1 MPGQSTSLH
10 RILIVGGGAG
20 GLELATRLG
29 DTLGRRREAGIVLLD
44 QALTH
49 VWKPL
54 LHEVAAG
61 NPALDLNELDFLAQA
76 QRHHFEFQPGRMTG
90 LDRQAKQVLIA
101 PLVGEDGVT
110 IAAAR
115 SLPYDTL
122 VIAVGSL
129 VNDFNT
135 PGVKEHALP
144 LNSVADARRFHRR
157 LLGACA
163 AADLAAEQAQAGPP
177 TVDIVVVGGGATG
190 VELAAELRQSGEGLA
205 LYRIGGPRERRIRIT
220 VVEAA
225 PRLVGALPEH
235 VAQAVRTDLEKLG
248 VKVETGERVVEITAG
263 AVRLGSG
270 RDLPSTLTVWAAGIR
285 APGFLSR
292 LDGLETG
299 KLGQLVVTD
308 TLQATQDPDIFA
320 FGDCAAVP
328 MHGDAAAPGPDG
340 KPAAPRTVPPL
351 AQAAHQQGSLLADN
365 LRRRLHGVPLRPFV
379 FRDRGSIISLAGY
392 TAVGSV
398 VGLLSGRRFTFEG
411 WLALVAYRMLY
422 RSHLVAL
429 YGVTRTALLLSSQWL
444 SRHARPPVK
453 LH

>member
-1 MPGQSTSLH
+1 MPEPAPLH

-29 DTLGRRREAGIVLLD
+29 DRLGKSGQASIVLLD

-76 QRHHFEFQPGRMTG
+76 RRHHFEFQPGRMTG
-90 LDRQAKQVLIA
+90 LDRANRQVLIA
-101 PLVGEDGVT
+101 PLVGEDGVS

-122 VIAVGSL
+122 VLAVGSL
-129 VNDFNT
+129 VNDFDT

-144 LNSVADARRFHRR
+144 LNDVADARRFHRR
-157 LLGACA
+157 LLAACA
-163 AADLAAEQAQAGPP
+163 AADLAAQGDAGPP
-177 TVDIVVVGGGATG
+177 PTVHIVVVGGGATG
-190 VELAAELRQSGEGLA
+190 VELAAELRQSGEELA
-205 LYRIGGPRERRIRIT
+205 LYRIGGPRRRRIDIT

-225 PRLVGALPEH
+225 PRLVGALSEQ
-235 VAQAVRTDLEKLG
+235 VAQSVRADLERLG

-270 RDLPSTLTVWAAGIR
+270 RELPSTLTVWAAGIR
-285 APGFLSR
+285 APGFLAR
-292 LDGLETG
+292 LEGLETG

-308 TLQATQDPDIFA
+308 RLQATQDADIFA

-328 MHGDAAAPGPDG
+328 MPAAADG
-340 KPAAPRTVPPL
+340 KPRTVPPL
-351 AQAAHQQGSLLADN
+351 AQAAHQQGALLAEN
-365 LRRRLHGVPLRPFV
+365 LQRRLRGLPLRPFV

-398 VGLLSGRRFTFEG
+398 AGVLTGRRYTFEG
-411 WLALVAYRMLY
+411 WTALVAYRMLY

-429 YGVTRTALLLSSQWL
+429 YGIVRTLLLLLSQWL
-444 SRHARPPVK
+444 GRHARPTVK